1 MIVACPYCFTP
12 LPADEIGLRCVG
24 ACSAEPDSQATAYA
38 GQPYLVPPVYRMVR
52 STETK
57 QLPSYVLCR
66 RCGMQTSQEICLVC
80 HRDLPADW
88 RRTPVFTMTVTGARD
103 TGKSVYIA
111 VAVQMLLRYAQ
122 QRAVILTA
130 LTQGTQDV
138 YNDFYYVPLYRRNVV
153 MEGTPRMSGGGAYQ
167 KDPLIWELAGGD
179 LGRLHLVMRD
189 IAGEDLQD
197 LSGRDPAFSFV
208 DRADLVMFLFDPL
221 MLDSIRKMLSGLIP
235 EVDTSR
241 TGVKPGEVLPRI
253 LSQMSSGHPN
263 LALTLCKFDS
273 LQQLPRANSPMAPAL
288 ANPAAHFNWDDTM
301 IRAKMPCAQAARV
314 LEADSA
320 FLDAEVRSI
329 FGYMGEDAVTL
340 LADQAV
346 GDGKIASMRHFAV
359 SSLGETPQHRERLTE
374 RGISPFRVLDPI
386 LWGFSRSGVVF

>member
-1 MIVACPYCFTP
+1 
-12 LPADEIGLRCVG
+12 
-24 ACSAEPDSQATAYA
+24 
-38 GQPYLVPPVYRMVR
+38 
-52 STETK
+52 
-57 QLPSYVLCR
+57 
-66 RCGMQTSQEICLVC
+66 
-80 HRDLPADW
+80 
-88 RRTPVFTMTVTGARD
+88 
-103 TGKSVYIA
+103 
-111 VAVQMLLRYAQ
+111 
-122 QRAVILTA
+122 
-130 LTQGTQDV
+130 
-138 YNDFYYVPLYRRNVV
+138 